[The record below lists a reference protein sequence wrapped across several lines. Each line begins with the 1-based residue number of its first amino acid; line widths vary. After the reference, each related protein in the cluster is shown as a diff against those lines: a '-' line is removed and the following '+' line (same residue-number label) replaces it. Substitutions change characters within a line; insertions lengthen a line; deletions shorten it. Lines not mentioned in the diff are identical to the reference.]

1 MDRGSHRRLDCLSR
15 AWLHRRSVGGAAD
28 DQRLL
33 SRSLSRDRE
42 QREGK
47 IQITFRTPPAQ
58 ATSGAPRGS
67 VSLPEL
73 VLAFGCTNEC
83 RPALTISKHGAK
95 PIGSLFGSGVRRVRG
110 GLSYGH
116 RDLNLE
122 GTAGIQAQG
131 GARTQAHRCRQVR
144 GPQEPCRAATGRGG
158 AGVPAAPQASEGR
171 AAITARCCR
180 GAGATRPPQ
189 RAGPAILGSVGA
201 IDAGAPALL
210 ALELCSGKRMGSSAM
225 SWRHVATEDCDLHQA
240 PRRRLRDAYARRSGH
255 LRLHKPRST
264 CCVAWACARA
274 TRQPGAPSRLWSV
287 PRRARRC

>member
-1 MDRGSHRRLDCLSR
+1 VARRGLDWWRLDRGSHRRLDCLSR
-15 AWLHRRSVGGAAD
+15 AWLHRRSVGGTAD

-67 VSLPEL
+67 VIFQNSFLPL
-73 VLAFGCTNEC
+73 GCTNEC

-95 PIGSLFGSGVRRVRG
+95 PIGSLFASGVRRVRG

-122 GTAGIQAQG
+122 GTAGIQARG

-144 GPQEPCRAATGRGG
+144 GRAMPSCDRTWWRWRAGCAASVRRAGSDHCAMLPRTWRNAATSTSRAGHSRQRRCDRCWCARTSG
-158 AGVPAAPQASEGR
+158 ARTLFWEAYGKLRDEL
-171 AAITARCCR
+171 
-180 GAGATRPPQ
+180 ATRGD
-189 RAGPAILGSVGA
+189 RGLRPA
-201 IDAGAPALL
+201 
-210 ALELCSGKRMGSSAM
+210 
-225 SWRHVATEDCDLHQA
+225 
-240 PRRRLRDAYARRSGH
+240 
-255 LRLHKPRST
+255 
-264 CCVAWACARA
+264 
-274 TRQPGAPSRLWSV
+274 PGA
-287 PRRARRC
+287 ATTAT